1 MSTAEKIGSTPRNNL
16 NQVSFASRWA
26 NAWNQFWFQPRDPSM
41 LGLIRI
47 FTGCLVFYSQ
57 LVWTLELE
65 SFLGTEGML
74 PVEYRQLLFDDYA
87 WSHFD
92 WIQSSAMIWF
102 VHWLGLA
109 VVALFTIGWW
119 TRLTALLTAMLV
131 ISYANRATGALFG
144 LDQIMALLCLYLTV
158 GNSGGAFSLDRWWRT
173 WREQR
178 RESGQGRGVVP
189 AEPVPLQRNVVE
201 ASFPGVGAADVLTNI
216 ATRLIQVHLCLI
228 YFFAGLGKLQGETW
242 WNGQAIWY
250 SVASYEYQTLDLTWL
265 ADHMG
270 WVSLLTFVT
279 VFWEVTYP
287 ALIWSRLTRPIVLLI
302 AVLTHLGIGL
312 AMGMMTFG
320 LVMLVANL
328 SFVELPIRTRKH
340 RVPAV

>member
-1 MSTAEKIGSTPRNNL
+1 MSTAEKIGSTPRGNFNS
-16 NQVSFASRWA
+16 NSFPSRWA
-26 NAWNQFWFQPRDPSM
+26 SAWNTFWFQPRDPGM

-57 LVWTLELE
+57 LVWTCELE
-65 SFLGTEGML
+65 TFLGTEGML
-74 PVEYRQLLFDDYA
+74 PAEYRQLLFDDYA

-92 WIQSSAMIWF
+92 WIQSSLVVWL

-109 VVALFTIGWW
+109 VVVLFTLGLW
-119 TRLTALLTAMLV
+119 TRVTALLTAMLV

-158 GNSGGAFSLDRWWRT
+158 GNSGGAFSLDHWLRKLRERRRAT
-173 WREQR
+173 W
-178 RESGQGRGVVP
+178 QGRGVVP
-189 AEPVPLQRNVVE
+189 TEPLPVQPYVVE
-201 ASFPGVGAADVLTNI
+201 TFFHGAGTADVLTNI

-270 WVSLLTFVT
+270 WVSLLTLVT

-328 SFVELPIRTRKH
+328 SFVELPRRTKNH